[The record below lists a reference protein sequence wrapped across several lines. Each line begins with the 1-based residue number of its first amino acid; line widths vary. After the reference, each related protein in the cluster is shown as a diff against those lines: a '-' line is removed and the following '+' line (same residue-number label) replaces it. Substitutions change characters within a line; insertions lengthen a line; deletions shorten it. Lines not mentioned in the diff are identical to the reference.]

1 MENLREKIMDQ
12 IDAKKGTVQ
21 SQIFLRKN
29 LAYFDLQNTGEMTK
43 DQLIRAFAKMGL
55 SLEQKEQSSL
65 VEQLKDKDSGL
76 MLISGII
83 EFLLGKVKTNKV
95 VSMNELERDQKC
107 SELRKIFKDHGFLLL
122 VSKAYETNQ
131 NNQEAFE
138 TLIKE
143 I

>member
-1 MENLREKIMDQ
+1 M
-12 IDAKKGTVQ
+12 
-21 SQIFLRKN
+21 RKN
-29 LAYFDLQNTGEMTK
+29 LAYFDLQNTGEITK

-95 VSMNELERDQKC
+95 VSMNELERD
-107 SELRKIFKDHGFLLL
+107 
-122 VSKAYETNQ
+122 
-131 NNQEAFE
+131 
-138 TLIKE
+138 
-143 I
+143 